1 MVITKAFL
9 SEGGKEL
16 VLYDEE
22 RQKYVISVADAKKTG
37 LYKLSQDE
45 DSLPYEADDE
55 ESENIA
61 FLSKKMSC
69 VKYAL
74 YLLEFSDKSKRT
86 LLNKL
91 RTKGYEKD
99 VCASALE
106 VLESNNVV
114 NDERLCE
121 KKLVS
126 IAETK
131 FYGRYR
137 IKSELIKAGFS
148 SETIENAFENEQIDF
163 DELIEKLAEKIMRGK
178 AINDAAEYSKTVA
191 KLQRYGYSYES
202 IKNTLEKYR
211 DFDEYEY

>member
-22 RQKYVISVADAKKTG
+22 RQKYVISVSDAKKTG

-91 RTKGYEKD
+91 RTKGYDKD

-137 IKSELIKAGFS
+137 IKTELIKAGFS
-148 SETIENAFENEQIDF
+148 AETIENAFENAQIDF
-163 DELIEKLAEKIMRGK
+163 DELVERLAEKIMRGK
-178 AINDAAEYSKTVA
+178 MIKNAPEYSKTVA